1 MSWLS
6 PARWLA
12 VLALCAGLVAGY
24 VGWRGHQR
32 EIGRAEV
39 RTEYAALALQAS
51 EAARAKEQAL
61 TATNERIDRDLQ
73 LEKKRR
79 VADAAVSAD
88 RLRDFQAALDERGT
102 PSAAAS
108 GVNGTGGLEREL
120 LGNCAKA
127 LVGLAETADRLE
139 SSLVGLQTYTRDVC
153 LQNVN

>member
-12 VLALCAGLVAGY
+12 VLALCAGLMAGY
-24 VGWRGHQR
+24 IGWRGHQR
-32 EIGRAEV
+32 EIGRVEV
-39 RTEYAALALQAS
+39 RAEYTALALQAS
-51 EAARAKEQAL
+51 EAARTKEQAL
-61 TATNERIDRDLQ
+61 TATNQRIDRDLQ
-73 LEKKRR
+73 NEKKRR

-120 LGNCAKA
+120 LSNCAAA
-127 LVGLAETADRLE
+127 LVSMAETADQLE
-139 SSLVGLQTYTRDVC
+139 GKIVGLQTYTRDVC